1 MTLQLQWKDGS
12 RFNMNGNKKIEERL
26 KSLEN
31 IQDLFKKEL
40 DYTLFNGLLFSA
52 SIRTLMDFIL
62 PDDESRERFNKSLEI
77 NLKLIE
83 EDFKQQS
90 ENARNDA
97 NQ

>member
-1 MTLQLQWKDGS
+1 
-12 RFNMNGNKKIEERL
+12 MNSNKKIEERL

-52 SIRTLMDFIL
+52 SIRTLMDFVL

-90 ENARNDA
+90 ESVH
-97 NQ
+97 

>member
-1 MTLQLQWKDGS
+1 MSSDKT
-12 RFNMNGNKKIEERL
+12 IEERL
-26 KSLEN
+26 KGLEQV
-31 IQDLFKKEL
+31 QDLFKKEL

-62 PDDESRERFNKSLEI
+62 LDDESRERFNKSLEI

-90 ENARNDA
+90 ENARNDGS
-97 NQ
+97 

>member
-1 MTLQLQWKDGS
+1 
-12 RFNMNGNKKIEERL
+12 MNSNKKIEERL

-31 IQDLFKKEL
+31 VQDLFKKEL

-52 SIRTLMDFIL
+52 SIRTLMDFVL
-62 PDDESRERFNKSLEI
+62 FDDESREKFNKSLEI

-90 ENARNDA
+90 EDARNGID
-97 NQ
+97 

>member
-1 MTLQLQWKDGS
+1 MKDGIK
-12 RFNMNGNKKIEERL
+12 FNMNSNKKVEERL

-31 IQDLFKKEL
+31 VQDLFKKEL

-52 SIRTLMDFIL
+52 SIRTLMDFVL
-62 PDDESRERFNKSLEI
+62 LDDESRERFNKSLEI

-90 ENARNDA
+90 ENARNES
-97 NQ
+97 N

>member
-1 MTLQLQWKDGS
+1 
-12 RFNMNGNKKIEERL
+12 MNSNKKIEERL

-31 IQDLFKKEL
+31 VQDLFKKEL

-52 SIRTLMDFIL
+52 SIRTLMDFVL
-62 PDDESRERFNKSLEI
+62 FDDESRERFNKALEI

-90 ENARNDA
+90 EDARNGID
-97 NQ
+97 

>member
-1 MTLQLQWKDGS
+1 MILQLQWKDGIK
-12 RFNMNGNKKIEERL
+12 FNMNSNKKVEERL

-52 SIRTLMDFIL
+52 SIRTLMDFVLI
-62 PDDESRERFNKSLEI
+62 DDESRERFNKSLEI

-90 ENARNDA
+90 ENARNES
-97 NQ
+97 N

>member
-1 MTLQLQWKDGS
+1 
-12 RFNMNGNKKIEERL
+12 MNDNKKIEERV

-52 SIRTLMDFIL
+52 SIRTLMDFVL

-90 ENARNDA
+90 ENARNDGS
-97 NQ
+97 